1 MAQPQQQ
8 YPMPQRSFS
17 PPQSTSPATSQ
28 QFTLPPNKRQRLSPN
43 PPSQPGSPYVQSPY
57 AMSPNT
63 PASASAGASPHFTNV
78 QLPNVYNTPYSN
90 GHTNPPMSLT
100 LPQSNHQHPP
110 HPNPLNFASQGQ
122 PSQQPNFN
130 SYAMPAMPT
139 PQGQG
144 TMGPP
149 SKPVDKQKEDG
160 VDVMDVLGGT
170 GVDLRE
176 EEQYTFQM
184 YNTSFNS
191 QLSGSQSGTISSGH
205 SFTQFPPGDEASFYG
220 AGPANAAAERPIAK
234 SQDEYHKKVADKA
247 WHDAA
252 HNLAVSRQKE
262 LSNPFLQVH
271 SLQRKIEK
279 ITREHGLSMNVDLKG
294 TMGYMK
300 LPHQFAQ
307 REVRVSSVMGP
318 ESSFVSTTGQFI
330 PADSMLVDQVA
341 LLSIA
346 TKHRLRGLLED
357 ATKLA
362 KGRQTSSHGIIPEE
376 WADVAVPSNLGGSSI
391 IAEGGPRSGWESAV
405 SPRSNPLKRSFSS
418 ASKLPTPTTGT
429 KITNELV
436 SAFRGEATKERDI
449 EEARLR
455 RRNERAGGG
464 PQRQGSVAPGTPGS
478 VAPESI
484 EKAPT
489 KKEQKKKA
497 EAKVNE
503 AANHAAANTTTA
515 QFLGGGRGLF
525 GKKKKYS
532 WMDQSSGGS
541 ASGTSTPSRIN
552 TQGLPGTPGAVNA
565 PPERLTAE
573 GVRRLGGWREDKEKG
588 RDIQM
593 RDWIAVLETDGREK
607 KTLQKAYL
615 FLDQSDPK

>member
-1 MAQPQQQ
+1 
-8 YPMPQRSFS
+8 MP
-17 PPQSTSPATSQ
+17 P
-28 QFTLPPNKRQRLSPN
+28 
-43 PPSQPGSPYVQSPY
+43 
-57 AMSPNT
+57 
-63 PASASAGASPHFTNV
+63 
-78 QLPNVYNTPYSN
+78 
-90 GHTNPPMSLT
+90 
-100 LPQSNHQHPP
+100 
-110 HPNPLNFASQGQ
+110 
-122 PSQQPNFN
+122 
-130 SYAMPAMPT
+130 MPT
-139 PQGQG
+139 PSSHG

-149 SKPVDKQKEDG
+149 SKPVEKLKEDG
-160 VDVMDVLGGT
+160 IDVMDVLGGT
-170 GVDLRE
+170 GIDLRE

-205 SFTQFPPGDEASFYG
+205 SFTQFQPGDEASFYG
-220 AGPANAAAERPIAK
+220 AGPMNAAAERPVTK
-234 SQDEYHKKVADKA
+234 SQEEYHKKAADKA

-271 SLQRKIEK
+271 SLQRKMEK
-279 ITREHGLSMNVDLKG
+279 ITREHGLAMNVDVKG

-300 LPHQFAQ
+300 LPNQFAQ
-307 REVRVSSVMGP
+307 RDLRAA
-318 ESSFVSTTGQFI
+318 TTIGDGVGLVTTSGQFI
-330 PADSMLVDQVA
+330 PPDSMLVDQVA

-346 TKHRLRGLLED
+346 TKHRLRGLVED

-376 WADVAVPSNLGGSSI
+376 WADVAVPSDLAGSSI
-391 IAEGGPRSGWESAV
+391 AAEGGPRSGWESAV
-405 SPRSNPLKRSFSS
+405 SPHSNPLKRSLSS
-418 ASKLPTPTTGT
+418 ANKTPVSTTGS

-436 SAFRGEATKERDI
+436 AAFRAEAVKERDL

-455 RRNERAGGG
+455 KRAARLAGGDTT
-464 PQRQGSVAPGTPGS
+464 RQGSVAPGTPGS
-478 VAPESI
+478 VAPESM

-532 WMDQSSGGS
+532 WMDQSAGGS

-565 PPERLTAE
+565 PPERLTADSA
-573 GVRRLGGWREDKEKG
+573 RRLGQWREDKEKG

-593 RDWIAVLETDGREK
+593 RDWITVLENDGREK
-607 KTLQKAYL
+607 RSLQKAYL